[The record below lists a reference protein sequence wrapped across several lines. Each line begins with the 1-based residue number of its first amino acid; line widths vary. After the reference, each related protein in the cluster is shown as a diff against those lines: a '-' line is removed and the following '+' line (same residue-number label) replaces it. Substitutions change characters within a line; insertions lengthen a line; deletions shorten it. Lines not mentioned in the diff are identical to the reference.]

1 MLRPVSA
8 LALALTL
15 SACGA
20 LAGARQASEDRAFAN
35 AYRATFRESELCASS
50 FKYDWW
56 CPVAQYP
63 GGGLTL
69 PTETT
74 SYLGISAFVGKDQ
87 AAHDAFLEQTSL
99 SVLHL
104 GPKGGAVAIMESEDG
119 AEREVWVRAYLSA
132 IRALKG
138 RTERVLLDDELAR
151 SVETDREAR
160 ALNPL
165 VLTTLE
171 GRWTGTFPARIWES
185 EGEPWGE
192 AYVVLEEGAN
202 GVLISVFPRV
212 AQVVLPM
219 GEGDHFEEHEVKI
232 ARGALGRRLEGASR
246 ITRTRS
252 QTPAARNLVQ
262 AQGKH
267 SPAPHGATKAS
278 GGGKKGGTAGKGGK
292 SGGAKKR

>member
-87 AAHDAFLEQTSL
+87 KAGDALLEQSSL

-104 GPKGGAVAIMESEDG
+104 GPKGGAVVVLEADD
-119 AEREVWVRAYLSA
+119 ADREPWIRAYLSA

-138 RTERVLLDDELAR
+138 RTKRVLLDEGLAR
-151 SVETDREAR
+151 SVETDRAAR

-171 GRWTGTFPARIWES
+171 GRWTGTFPGRVWES
-185 EGEPWGE
+185 EGEVWGE
-192 AYVVLEEGAN
+192 AYVVLEEGSN

-212 AQVVLPM
+212 AQVELPM
-219 GEGDHFEEHEVKI
+219 GEGDHFEEDEMKV
-232 ARGALGRRLEGASR
+232 ARGALGRRMEGASR
-246 ITRTRS
+246 ITRTRA

-278 GGGKKGGTAGKGGK
+278 GGGKKGGKAGKA
-292 SGGAKKR
+292 GGAKRP